1 MAASLELGH
10 RRSLCCTRLRAEP
23 SAPPASPLSHL
34 VDVHVRRQLMCA
46 VGALRPTSAYP
57 EAQPLHRALMTLA
70 TATARRSASTAGLW
84 PYPSPAAVAG
94 PPWPPLA
101 EPPPGLADDL
111 DCELVELEPKL
122 AQLTGAATPAWT
134 HTVMD
139 LCTGPDIISSDDLDP
154 LSEGFAGA
162 AVGRGLVVPWCCQ
175 VEVLSHAAVGGFLT
189 HCGWNS
195 ILESAWAGVP
205 MLCFP
210 LLTDQITNRR
220 LVVQEWR
227 AGVSIEDRGTV
238 CANEVKARIEGVMG
252 EEDSTSLGSRV
263 WLGFPN
269 SACFIVTF
277 SNRAPDPEKD
287 SAAVQEF
294 LENMEGAF
302 RADTPWAG
310 SSEEEL
316 ESAGEGL
323 EKYVMTKLFNRVL
336 ASVPED
342 VESDE
347 ELFEKMALLQQ
358 FIRPENLD
366 IKPEYQNETSWLLAQ
381 KELQKINMYKAPRVH
396 ITVRIVVIIKLM
408 FLVQANPPQLHS
420 NLLYIQRYRRQT
432 RLVSEAQYFF
442 TNILSAESFIWN
454 IDGESLSMNEL
465 DFQRKMDSARERL
478 LGLSA
483 DSENQDSQANPDVQD
498 RKSQNLKAN
507 RNFDA
512 SLSLKDH
519 VQGSGQDMRRDS
531 DVAVSGK
538 HVEQVQ
544 SVSDLEKKGAAE
556 LLNED
561 DLNKK
566 FQEYPFLFARA
577 ATSTSVALAQGMGVS
592 PETTLAQSGQ
602 TSDLVVSE
610 EPENLNSVVND
621 NENSER
627 TSKKVDDVIS
637 ENHHSEVVDTEAS
650 EQMTQ
655 KTAVDSSDDLK
666 ALHQPENA

>member
-1 MAASLELGH
+1 MEGNADASSTAPLAWHDFLE
-10 RRSLCCTRLRAEP
+10 RMRQP
-23 SAPPASPLSHL
+23 SA
-34 VDVHVRRQLMCA
+34 
-46 VGALRPTSAYP
+46 
-57 EAQPLHRALMTLA
+57 
-70 TATARRSASTAGLW
+70 
-84 PYPSPAAVAG
+84 
-94 PPWPPLA
+94 A
-101 EPPPGLADDL
+101 EF
-111 DCELVELEPKL
+111 VK
-122 AQLTGAATPAWT
+122 
-134 HTVMD
+134 
-139 LCTGPDIISSDDLDP
+139 
-154 LSEGFAGA
+154 
-162 AVGRGLVVPWCCQ
+162 
-175 VEVLSHAAVGGFLT
+175 
-189 HCGWNS
+189 S
-195 ILESAWAGVP
+195 IKS
-205 MLCFP
+205 
-210 LLTDQITNRR
+210 
-220 LVVQEWR
+220 
-227 AGVSIEDRGTV
+227 
-238 CANEVKARIEGVMG
+238 
-252 EEDSTSLGSRV
+252 
-263 WLGFPN
+263 
-269 SACFIVTF
+269 FIVTF

-302 RADTPWAG
+302 RAHTPWAG

-323 EKYVMTKLFNRVL
+323 EKYVMTKLFNRVF

-342 VESDE
+342 VKSDE
-347 ELFEKMALLQQ
+347 ELFEKMSLLQQ

-381 KELQKINMYKAPRVH
+381 KELQKINMYKAPRDKLACILNCCKV
-396 ITVRIVVIIKLM
+396 INNLLLNASIVSNENPPGADEFLPVLIYVTIK
-408 FLVQANPPQLHS
+408 ANPPQLHS

-507 RNFDA
+507 RNSDA

-519 VQGSGQDMRRDS
+519 AQGSGQDMRRDS
-531 DVAVSGK
+531 DVTVSGK
-538 HVEQVQ
+538 HVE
-544 SVSDLEKKGAAE
+544 
-556 LLNED
+556 
-561 DLNKK
+561 
-566 FQEYPFLFARA
+566 QEYPFLFARA
-577 ATSTSVALAQGMGVS
+577 GDLTIADVESLLNSYKQLVLRYVALAQGMGVS

-627 TSKKVDDVIS
+627 NSKKVDDVIS
-637 ENHHSEVVDTEAS
+637 ENHHSEAVDTEAS
-650 EQMTQ
+650 EQMTL

-666 ALHQPENA
+666 ALHQPENE

>member
-1 MAASLELGH
+1 MSG
-10 RRSLCCTRLRAEP
+10 SFCCLP
-23 SAPPASPLSHL
+23 QYYSVNHF
-34 VDVHVRRQLMCA
+34 
-46 VGALRPTSAYP
+46 
-57 EAQPLHRALMTLA
+57 
-70 TATARRSASTAGLW
+70 
-84 PYPSPAAVAG
+84 
-94 PPWPPLA
+94 
-101 EPPPGLADDL
+101 
-111 DCELVELEPKL
+111 
-122 AQLTGAATPAWT
+122 
-134 HTVMD
+134 
-139 LCTGPDIISSDDLDP
+139 
-154 LSEGFAGA
+154 FA
-162 AVGRGLVVPWCCQ
+162 
-175 VEVLSHAAVGGFLT
+175 
-189 HCGWNS
+189 
-195 ILESAWAGVP
+195 
-205 MLCFP
+205 
-210 LLTDQITNRR
+210 
-220 LVVQEWR
+220 
-227 AGVSIEDRGTV
+227 
-238 CANEVKARIEGVMG
+238 
-252 EEDSTSLGSRV
+252 
-263 WLGFPN
+263 
-269 SACFIVTF
+269 
-277 SNRAPDPEKD
+277 
-287 SAAVQEF
+287 
-294 LENMEGAF
+294 
-302 RADTPWAG
+302 
-310 SSEEEL
+310 
-316 ESAGEGL
+316 
-323 EKYVMTKLFNRVL
+323 
-336 ASVPED
+336 
-342 VESDE
+342 
-347 ELFEKMALLQQ
+347 
-358 FIRPENLD
+358 
-366 IKPEYQNETSWLLAQ
+366 
-381 KELQKINMYKAPRVH
+381 VH

-531 DVAVSGK
+531 DVTVSGK

-544 SVSDLEKKGAAE
+544 SVSDLEKKGAGE
-556 LLNED
+556 LRNED

-566 FQEYPFLFARA
+566 IQEYPFLFARA
-577 ATSTSVALAQGMGVS
+577 GDLTIADVESLLNSYKQLVLRYVALAQGMGVS

-627 TSKKVDDVIS
+627 NSKKVDDVIS
-637 ENHHSEVVDTEAS
+637 ENHHSEAVDTEAF
-650 EQMTQ
+650 EQMTL